1 MDLLKTLDEKVAPGR
16 AAVVTVDVQNDF
28 CHEQG
33 FLGKLGAPMHSIQAM
48 VPRLAG
54 FLDAARAHAVPVIHV
69 ISHHDEQYASP
80 VVTEQKLRH
89 GLPMELDGRPRRD
102 APYCLKGTWG
112 AELYAIDAQPGE
124 EIVVKHRYSGFHN
137 TNLDLV
143 LRSRGIQ
150 TVILTGVAT
159 NACVESTARDVYMHD
174 YYLVFVSDGTAT
186 TSQAAHDAT
195 LTNIDQFFGEVAN
208 SDAIM
213 RAWGVEAAT
222 GQPAAARAGR

>member
-1 MDLLKTLDEKVAPGR
+1 
-16 AAVVTVDVQNDF
+16 
-28 CHEQG
+28 
-33 FLGKLGAPMHSIQAM
+33 
-48 VPRLAG
+48 
-54 FLDAARAHAVPVIHV
+54 
-69 ISHHDEQYASP
+69 
-80 VVTEQKLRH
+80 VTEQKLRH
-89 GLPMELDGRPRRD
+89 GLPLELDGRPLKD

-112 AELYAIDAQPGE
+112 AELYAIDARPGE

-195 LTNIDQFFGEVAN
+195 LANMDQFFGEVAD
-208 SDAIM
+208 SAAIVQ
-213 RAWGVEAAT
+213 AWGVDAAS
-222 GQPAAARAGR
+222 GQPAATRAAR